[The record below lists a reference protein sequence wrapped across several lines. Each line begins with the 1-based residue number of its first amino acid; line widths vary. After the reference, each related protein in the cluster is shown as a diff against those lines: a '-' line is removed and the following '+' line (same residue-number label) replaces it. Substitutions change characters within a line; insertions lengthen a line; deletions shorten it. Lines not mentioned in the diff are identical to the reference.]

1 MTTDAPRV
9 AHTRGGDTP
18 YREHRSGMRIQI
30 GVSGDQSGSREV
42 FMTRQIVPAGMR
54 STPHYHANCETAIF
68 ILSGPVI
75 MHFGETLAESQRA
88 EAGDFLYIPPN
99 AVHQLVN
106 PSERED
112 AEVVLCRN
120 AAEEIVVEVEI
131 RESEAAP
138 GG

>member
-1 MTTDAPRV
+1 
-9 AHTRGGDTP
+9 
-18 YREHRSGMRIQI
+18 MRIQI

-54 STPHYHANCETAIF
+54 SRPHYHANCETAIF

-75 MHFGETLAESQRA
+75 MHFGATLAESQRA